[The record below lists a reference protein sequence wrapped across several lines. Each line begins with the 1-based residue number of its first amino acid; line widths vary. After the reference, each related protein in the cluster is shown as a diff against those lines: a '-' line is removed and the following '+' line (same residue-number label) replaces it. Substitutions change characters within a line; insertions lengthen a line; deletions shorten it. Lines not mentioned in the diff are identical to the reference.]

1 MKYIITEEQL
11 STILGDY
18 KPSDFLYY
26 KNLAKPFGTKKK
38 FMSAY
43 PKEYYLAKKAGVLDS
58 LKDWDKRGIEN
69 LIKYKGY
76 DDEL

>member
-11 STILGDY
+11 STIFGDY
-18 KPSDFLYY
+18 NPSDFLYY
-26 KNLAKPFGTKKK
+26 KNLAKPFRTKKK

-43 PKEYYLAKKAGVLDS
+43 PKEYYLAKKGGVLDQ